1 VSEVMPKLYDYSCQ
15 LLISD
20 PPLLCY
26 NTLGVSQDGVVYIT
40 SSKHYALRWCCI
52 LAKSVYD
59 EISHSLCPESRTSA
73 QIFFCLIQDQQHS

>member
-40 SSKHYALRWCCI
+40 SSKHYALR
-52 LAKSVYD
+52 
-59 EISHSLCPESRTSA
+59 
-73 QIFFCLIQDQQHS
+73 